1 MAVLVMVLS
10 SGSDAS
16 LRRMVRGGP
25 SIKTGRAEEQ
35 DRPDVAERRSAWRGE
50 QGQMSLTRLIFVDET
65 GAATNMARRYGRSAR
80 GLRLDGPVPHG
91 HWKSTTFVGA
101 LTSRGFLAPYV
112 TDGAMN
118 GVLFKAWVEQMLAPE
133 LRPGDIVVIDNLPAH
148 KVAGIRQAIEARDA
162 KLRYLPPY
170 SPDLNP
176 IEQAFAKLKALLRKA
191 ADRTVDGLWNAI
203 GKRLDLFPP
212 TECANYLANS
222 GYTRSA

>member
-1 MAVLVMVLS
+1 
-10 SGSDAS
+10 
-16 LRRMVRGGP
+16 
-25 SIKTGRAEEQ
+25 
-35 DRPDVAERRSAWRGE
+35 
-50 QGQMSLTRLIFVDET
+50 MSPARLIFVDET

-80 GLRLDGPVPHG
+80 GLRLDGPVPQG

-133 LRPGDIVVIDNLPAH
+133 LQPGDIVVMDNLPAH

-191 ADRTVDGLWNAI
+191 AERTVDGLWNAI
-203 GKRLDLFPP
+203 GKLLDLFPP
-212 TECANYLANS
+212 AECANYLANA
-222 GYTRSA
+222 GYPRSA

>member
-1 MAVLVMVLS
+1 
-10 SGSDAS
+10 
-16 LRRMVRGGP
+16 
-25 SIKTGRAEEQ
+25 
-35 DRPDVAERRSAWRGE
+35 
-50 QGQMSLTRLIFVDET
+50 MSPARLIFVDET
-65 GAATNMARRYGRSAR
+65 GAATTMARRYRRSAR

-133 LRPGDIVVIDNLPAH
+133 LRPGDIVVMDNLPAH

-191 ADRTVDGLWNAI
+191 AERTVDGLWNAI
-203 GKRLDLFPP
+203 GKLLDLFPP

-222 GYTRSA
+222 GYPRSA

>member
-1 MAVLVMVLS
+1 
-10 SGSDAS
+10 
-16 LRRMVRGGP
+16 
-25 SIKTGRAEEQ
+25 
-35 DRPDVAERRSAWRGE
+35 
-50 QGQMSLTRLIFVDET
+50 MSPARLIFVDET
-65 GAATNMARRYGRSAR
+65 GAATTMARRYGRSAR

-133 LRPGDIVVIDNLPAH
+133 LRPGDIVVMDNLPAH

-191 ADRTVDGLWNAI
+191 AERTVDGLWNAI
-203 GKRLDLFPP
+203 GKLLDLFPP

-222 GYTRSA
+222 GYPRSA